1 MFLVSIFSFS
11 FLREEN
17 KHVAKHEKN
26 HWGNDETLK
35 EFLIFFFFFGRGGTE
50 RKNLNNGGD
59 VDVAL
64 YLTIKI
70 SRDIFCCGENFWKK
84 RLFFFFFATTDRGKG
99 KYFKRTVGSKNIRS
113 LGCFVIIVIKF
124 FIKYIFVSIIFCS
137 FCFEEWW
144 RTG

>member
-70 SRDIFCCGENFWKK
+70 SRDIFCCGENF
-84 RLFFFFFATTDRGKG
+84 
-99 KYFKRTVGSKNIRS
+99 
-113 LGCFVIIVIKF
+113 
-124 FIKYIFVSIIFCS
+124 
-137 FCFEEWW
+137 
-144 RTG
+144 